1 MVFYDGFSFTFLA
14 DLQGRSEHVV
24 RVLASG
30 RGSKSAA
37 VRMRENGSCGTPQE
51 ALRYLL
57 AAQDMGYAACIAKPR
72 DWQMSADKL
81 LSIAEP
87 CEAKMRHL
95 IGDLRS
101 AVNGHA
107 GRVRAIRRGVSG
119 VEKPGAAVR
128 DGVQKA
134 IENTYTG
141 ERCCGNDT
149 GYYAGDRVSYAVDA
163 GSCKVT
169 HKSGENEHT
178 MVVGVQGVEPDN
190 AGGKGNV
197 LPFSTPVSRGLMLR
211 GTGDNASKRAS
222 QNASGNGSRSA
233 SESASRNASG
243 SNSLFAAIDEE
254 NTVPFASAL
263 TVVPGSDRQIDG
275 SIISRANVTRMV
287 SGYVRDVMSQGASV
301 HLPVDGS
308 GVPGGDAM
316 PGETGKKS
324 VSKNSMGGMPKK
336 PRNIANKRGKN
347 LSMQADAAS
356 EKRRD
361 MALTRYEV
369 RDMIESHAVLRQRAS
384 EAVRTL
390 GELIAGGVLYY
401 RYLRVLQCRDDALPV
416 HHEMV
421 AIAQEIVLR
430 CVDILARPERGEE
443 VLRGMQ
449 GREVVD
455 NIVHGY
461 RGRRMP
467 VRVNVKPGERVC
479 RVQENMMQVWAGH
492 LDDGGRNE
500 VLKAEVEP
508 VPFVPP
514 VRPGKGGNDDRG
526 DDYPDDAALTTL
538 TIAAWDISAEPG
550 CFLRAPLPCLAGDEI
565 AQNDEAPHSLN
576 VYVKAGT
583 DTCYCG
589 GKSDQFSSSKTYVT
603 VRWFTGDITPVDGGL
618 TTLLPGESGATEVR
632 VRDWRDALQIV
643 AAMRAGKPWY
653 ELHREQ
659 HSGSLALARGEG
671 NGAVM
676 SRQGAGIR
684 RKKDSPGMRTDIPSD
699 MSVEAWRAE
708 VEELDIID
716 KS

>member
-14 DLQGRSEHVV
+14 DLQGRSEHVA

-37 VRMRENGSCGTPQE
+37 VRMRENSSCGTPQE

-87 CEAKMRHL
+87 CESKMRHL

-107 GRVRAIRRGVSG
+107 GRVRAIRRGVSR
-119 VEKPGAAVR
+119 VEKPGTAVR

-134 IENTYTG
+134 MENADTG

-163 GSCKVT
+163 GRCKVT
-169 HKSGENEHT
+169 HKNGENEHT

-197 LPFSTPVSRGLMLR
+197 LPFGAPVSHGLMLR
-211 GTGDNASKRAS
+211 GTGDNASGNASKRAS
-222 QNASGNGSRSA
+222 QNAS
-233 SESASRNASG
+233 ESASG

-301 HLPVDGS
+301 TLPVDGS

-316 PGETGKKS
+316 PGKTGKKS
-324 VSKNSMGGMPKK
+324 ASKNSMGGMPKK
-336 PRNIANKRGKN
+336 PRNIANKRDKN
-347 LSMQADAAS
+347 LSMQADAAR

-384 EAVRTL
+384 
-390 GELIAGGVLYY
+390 
-401 RYLRVLQCRDDALPV
+401 
-416 HHEMV
+416 
-421 AIAQEIVLR
+421 
-430 CVDILARPERGEE
+430 
-443 VLRGMQ
+443 
-449 GREVVD
+449 
-455 NIVHGY
+455 
-461 RGRRMP
+461 
-467 VRVNVKPGERVC
+467 
-479 RVQENMMQVWAGH
+479 
-492 LDDGGRNE
+492 
-500 VLKAEVEP
+500 
-508 VPFVPP
+508 
-514 VRPGKGGNDDRG
+514 
-526 DDYPDDAALTTL
+526 
-538 TIAAWDISAEPG
+538 
-550 CFLRAPLPCLAGDEI
+550 
-565 AQNDEAPHSLN
+565 
-576 VYVKAGT
+576 
-583 DTCYCG
+583 
-589 GKSDQFSSSKTYVT
+589 
-603 VRWFTGDITPVDGGL
+603 
-618 TTLLPGESGATEVR
+618 
-632 VRDWRDALQIV
+632 
-643 AAMRAGKPWY
+643 
-653 ELHREQ
+653 
-659 HSGSLALARGEG
+659 
-671 NGAVM
+671 
-676 SRQGAGIR
+676 
-684 RKKDSPGMRTDIPSD
+684 
-699 MSVEAWRAE
+699 
-708 VEELDIID
+708 
-716 KS
+716 

>member
-14 DLQGRSEHVV
+14 DLQGRSEHVS
-24 RVLASG
+24 RALASG

-37 VRMRENGSCGTPQE
+37 VRMRENSSCGTPQE

-72 DWQMSADKL
+72 DWQMSTDKL

-95 IGDLRS
+95 IRDLRS

-107 GRVRAIRRGVSG
+107 GRVSAIRRGVSG
-119 VEKPGAAVR
+119 VEKSGDAVR
-128 DGVQKA
+128 DGVRKA
-134 IENTYTG
+134 IENTHAG

-149 GYYAGDRVSYAVDA
+149 GYYAGDRVSHAVNA

-169 HKSGENEHT
+169 HKNGENEHT

-190 AGGKGNV
+190 TGGKGNV
-197 LPFSTPVSRGLMLR
+197 LLFGTPVSRGLMLR
-211 GTGDNASKRAS
+211 GTGDNASG
-222 QNASGNGSRSA
+222 NASKS
-233 SESASRNASG
+233 ASG

-287 SGYVRDVMSQGASV
+287 SGYVRDVMSQGVSV
-301 HLPVDGS
+301 PLPVDGS

-316 PGETGKKS
+316 PGKTGKKS

-336 PRNIANKRGKN
+336 PRNIENKRDKN
-347 LSMQADAAS
+347 LSMQADAAR
-356 EKRRD
+356 EKSRD

-369 RDMIESHAVLRQRAS
+369 RDMIESHAVLRKRAS

-401 RYLRVLQCRDDALPV
+401 RYLRLLQYRDDALPV

-500 VLKAEVEP
+500 VLKAEAEP

-550 CFLRAPLPCLAGDEI
+550 CFLRAPLSCLAGDEI

-576 VYVKAGT
+576 VYVKAST

-659 HSGSLALARGEG
+659 HSGSLALAQGEG

>member
-14 DLQGRSEHVV
+14 DLQGRSEHVA

-37 VRMRENGSCGTPQE
+37 VRMRENSSCGTPQE

-95 IGDLRS
+95 IRDLRS

-107 GRVRAIRRGVSG
+107 GRVSAIRRGVSG

-134 IENTYTG
+134 IENTHTG

-169 HKSGENEHT
+169 HKNGENEHT

-190 AGGKGNV
+190 AGRKGNV
-197 LPFSTPVSRGLMLR
+197 LPFGAPVSRGLMLR
-211 GTGDNASKRAS
+211 GTGDNASGNASKRAS
-222 QNASGNGSRSA
+222 QNASGNA
-233 SESASRNASG
+233 SESASG

-301 HLPVDGS
+301 TLPVDGS

-336 PRNIANKRGKN
+336 PRNIANKRNKN
-347 LSMQADAAS
+347 LSMQADAARK
-356 EKRRD
+356 KRRD

-401 RYLRVLQCRDDALPV
+401 RYLRVLQYRDDALPV

-449 GREVVD
+449 KREVVD

-508 VPFVPP
+508 APFVPP

-526 DDYPDDAALTTL
+526 DDSPDDAALTTL
-538 TIAAWDISAEPG
+538 TITAWDISAEPG

-565 AQNDEAPHSLN
+565 AQNDEAPYSLN
-576 VYVKAGT
+576 VYVKAST

-632 VRDWRDALQIV
+632 VNDWREALRIV

>member
-14 DLQGRSEHVV
+14 DLQGRSEHVA

-37 VRMRENGSCGTPQE
+37 VRMRENRDCGTPQE

-72 DWQMSADKL
+72 DWQMSTDKL

-95 IGDLRS
+95 IRDLRS

-107 GRVRAIRRGVSG
+107 GRVSAIRRGVSG
-119 VEKPGAAVR
+119 VEKPGDAVR
-128 DGVQKA
+128 DGVRKA
-134 IENTYTG
+134 MKNTHAG

-149 GYYAGDRVSYAVDA
+149 GYYAGDRVSHAVNA

-169 HKSGENEHT
+169 HKNGENEHT

-190 AGGKGNV
+190 TGGKGNV
-197 LPFSTPVSRGLMLR
+197 LLFGTPVSRGLMLR
-211 GTGDNASKRAS
+211 GTG
-222 QNASGNGSRSA
+222 GNA
-233 SESASRNASG
+233 SESASG

-287 SGYVRDVMSQGASV
+287 SGYVRDVMSQGVSV
-301 HLPVDGS
+301 PLPVDGS

-316 PGETGKKS
+316 PGKTGKKS

-336 PRNIANKRGKN
+336 PRNIANKRDKN
-347 LSMQADAAS
+347 LSMQADEAR
-356 EKRRD
+356 EKSRD

-401 RYLRVLQCRDDALPV
+401 RYLRLLQYRDDALPV

-479 RVQENMMQVWAGH
+479 RVQENMIQVWAGH

-500 VLKAEVEP
+500 VLKAEAEP

-576 VYVKAGT
+576 VYVKAST

>member
-14 DLQGRSEHVV
+14 DLQGRSEHVA

-37 VRMRENGSCGTPQE
+37 VRMRENSSCGTPQE

-107 GRVRAIRRGVSG
+107 GRVSAIRRGVSG
-119 VEKPGAAVR
+119 VEKPGGTVR
-128 DGVQKA
+128 DGVRKA
-134 IENTYTG
+134 IENAHTG
-141 ERCCGNDT
+141 ECCCGNDT
-149 GYYAGDRVSYAVDA
+149 GYYAGNVVRDAVDA

-169 HKSGENEHT
+169 HKNGENEHT

-197 LPFSTPVSRGLMLR
+197 LPFGTPVSRGLMLR

-222 QNASGNGSRSA
+222 QNASKNA

-301 HLPVDGS
+301 TLPVDGS

-336 PRNIANKRGKN
+336 PRNIANKRNKN
-347 LSMQADAAS
+347 LSMQADAAR

-401 RYLRVLQCRDDALPV
+401 RYLRVLQYRDDALPV

-449 GREVVD
+449 GREAVD

-479 RVQENMMQVWAGH
+479 RVQENMIQVWAGH
-492 LDDGGRNE
+492 LDDGGKNE
-500 VLKAEVEP
+500 VLKAEAEP
-508 VPFVPP
+508 VPLVPP

-618 TTLLPGESGATEVR
+618 TTLIPGESGAAEVR
-632 VRDWRDALQIV
+632 VKDWREALQIV
-643 AAMRAGKPWY
+643 AAMRTGKPWY

-659 HSGSLALARGEG
+659 HSGSLALAQGEG

-684 RKKDSPGMRTDIPSD
+684 RKKDSPGIRTDIPSD